1 LPLPRQRLG
10 CPAGNEGAATMRQ
23 VRIGAGGPEVSVIC
37 LGTMTFGNQTPEA
50 EAHRQIDMAAA
61 RGVNFMDTAEMY
73 PVNPV
78 RVETLGRT
86 EEIIGNWFRKGGRR
100 GDWIVATKIA
110 GQGGQARGGEP
121 ITGASI
127 RRALEASLRRLGT
140 DHVDLYQFHWPNRGS
155 YMFRQNWGFDPSRQ
169 DRAAI
174 LANMAECLQTLA
186 ALKAE
191 GRIGHWGLSNESA
204 WGMAQWIGLADEGLG
219 PRPISLQNEY
229 SLLCRLYDT
238 DLAELGHNEK
248 VMLLAF
254 SPVGAGM
261 LTGKYAGDVTP
272 EGSRRVNQPDLNGRM
287 TARSAAAVDAY
298 LKIAREAGLEPQR
311 MAIAWTLTRPFPVVP
326 IVGATRDW
334 HLENALKAADL
345 VLPDDVLKAIAAA
358 HKAHPMPY

>member
-1 LPLPRQRLG
+1 
-10 CPAGNEGAATMRQ
+10 M
-23 VRIGAGGPEVSVIC
+23 RIGADGPSVSVLC

-61 RGVNFMDTAEMY
+61 QGVNFMDSAEMY

-78 RVETLGRT
+78 KVETVGLT

-100 GDWIVATKIA
+100 EDWVIATKIA

-121 ITGASI
+121 ITGASV
-127 RRALEASLRRLGT
+127 RRALEGSLKRLGT
-140 DHVDLYQFHWPNRGS
+140 DHVELYQFHWPNRGS
-155 YMFRQNWGFDPSRQ
+155 YMFRQNWAFDPSRQ

-174 LANMAECLQTLA
+174 LANMAECLETLA
-186 ALKAE
+186 ELNAE
-191 GRIGHWGLSNESA
+191 GKIGHWGLSNESA
-204 WGMAQWIGLADEGLG
+204 WGMAQWIRLADEGLG

-229 SLLCRLYDT
+229 SLMCRFYDT
-238 DLAELGHNEK
+238 DLAELGHNEG
-248 VMLLAF
+248 VTLLAF
-254 SPVGAGM
+254 SPVAAGM

-287 TARSAAAVDAY
+287 TARSMAAVDAY
-298 LKIAREAGLEPQR
+298 LKIAQDAGLDPQQ

-326 IVGATRDW
+326 IIGATRDW

-345 VLPDDVLKAIAAA
+345 VLTEDVLKAIAAA

>member
-1 LPLPRQRLG
+1 
-10 CPAGNEGAATMRQ
+10 
-23 VRIGAGGPEVSVIC
+23 
-37 LGTMTFGNQTPEA
+37 MTFGNQTPEP

-61 RGVNFMDTAEMY
+61 QGVNFMDTAEMY

-78 RVETLGRT
+78 KVETVGRT
-86 EEIIGNWFRKGGRR
+86 EEIIGNWFRNGGRR
-100 GDWIVATKIA
+100 DDWIIATKIA
-110 GQGGQARGGEP
+110 GQGGQARQGEP
-121 ITGASI
+121 INGASI

-140 DHVDLYQFHWPNRGS
+140 DHVELYQFHWPNRGS
-155 YMFRQNWGFDPSRQ
+155 YMFRQNWSFDPSRQ
-169 DRAAI
+169 DRGAI
-174 LANMAECLQTLA
+174 LANMADCLETLA

-204 WGMAQWIGLADEGLG
+204 WGMAQWIRLADEGLG

-229 SLLCRLYDT
+229 SLLCRFYDT

-248 VMLLAF
+248 VTLLAF
-254 SPVGAGM
+254 SPAGAGM

-287 TARSAAAVDAY
+287 TARSMAAVDDY
-298 LKIAREAGLEPQR
+298 LKIAREAGLDPQQ

-334 HLENALKAADL
+334 HLENALKAAEV
-345 VLPDDVLKAIAAA
+345 VLPEDVLKAIAAA
-358 HKAHPMPY
+358 HKVHPMPY